1 MKIDWS
7 EAPKTARWWAV
18 DKNGKAHW
26 FPAPNVAAFTDF
38 WFAEPVNAPTFGFD
52 GDWKKSLVE
61 RGAGE

>member
-1 MKIDWS
+1 M
-7 EAPKTARWWAV
+7 
-18 DKNGKAHW
+18 DKSGQAHW
-26 FPAPNVAAFTDF
+26 FPAPNVVAFTDF